1 MENKSIFS
9 EDDKERYLSLDA
21 LELLPN
27 EIREQLQSHL
37 SNANDMLAKADADI
51 RNLHR
56 LVKMMAT
63 VASLNFI
70 HQRLRN
76 ASFEITI
83 ESALEHEMLTTA
95 FVVTYSRLFVGS
107 SGASNISEKKIP
119 KHLKGIH
126 SELMKIRHQRY
137 AHNGEHESISSS
149 FRIEFGNGEFDIS
162 LNYEL
167 GMYVG
172 GRDEWAELVQFVNE
186 YVYDQINKN
195 LDRLHEKTGHK
206 WNFPQGPS
214 NGINEEAKG

>member
-1 MENKSIFS
+1 MKNTPLFW
-9 EDDKERYLSLDA
+9 EDDKYFYLSQEA
-21 LELLPN
+21 FRHLPD
-27 EIREQLQSHL
+27 EIREQLESHL
-37 SNANDMLAKADADI
+37 SYGNEMLAKADRDI
-51 RNLHR
+51 MNLQR
-56 LVKMMAT
+56 LVKMMTT
-63 VASLNFI
+63 VSSLNFI

-76 ASFEITI
+76 TSFEITI

-95 FVVTYSRLFVGS
+95 FVVTYSRLFVGTT
-107 SGASNISEKKIP
+107 GASGISEKKVP
-119 KHLKGIH
+119 KHLKNVH
-126 SELMKIRHQRY
+126 SELMEIRNQRY

-149 FRIEFGNGEFDIS
+149 IKIEFGGGEFDIC

-172 GRDEWAELVQFVNE
+172 GRNEWVGLVQFVNE

-214 NGINEEAKG
+214 NGFNEAKG